1 MWGLGVSD
9 QGLGSRVEV
18 KLDKDFSRGVTSIS
32 RTMVEASLVTKS
44 FERWFT
50 IILFMP
56 AAFGCSVEAS
66 ELPHDFVTKVR
77 LRGKKI
83 LSRGKFEGGSWVV

>member
-1 MWGLGVSD
+1 
-9 QGLGSRVEV
+9 
-18 KLDKDFSRGVTSIS
+18 
-32 RTMVEASLVTKS
+32 
-44 FERWFT
+44 
-50 IILFMP
+50 LFMP